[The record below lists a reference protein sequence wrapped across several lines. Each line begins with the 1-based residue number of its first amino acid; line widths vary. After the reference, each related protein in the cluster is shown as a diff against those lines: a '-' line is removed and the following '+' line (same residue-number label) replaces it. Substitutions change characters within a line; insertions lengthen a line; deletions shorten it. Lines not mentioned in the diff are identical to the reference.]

1 MKAIRT
7 RYLPATSTKGSRIVA
22 SDCDGNRVII
32 GCPHELSG
40 DAVHQAA
47 ADALCAKMSWT
58 GKMVQGSLGACHVFV
73 FGEEV

>member
-32 GCPHELSG
+32 
-40 DAVHQAA
+40 
-47 ADALCAKMSWT
+47 
-58 GKMVQGSLGACHVFV
+58 KMVQGSLGACHVFV